1 MSDSILEVKNLSVE
15 FRGTEVVHDVSFH
28 IERGETVAIVG
39 ESGSGK
45 SVTALSVMQLLP
57 YQYASHP
64 TGSVL
69 VDGIEVIGLAEE
81 ELLKIRGNRVSMVFQ
96 EPMTSLNP
104 LHHIEKQIGEVLYVH
119 QGMGVSE
126 ARARSLELLE
136 LVGLQRAEERLR
148 AFPHEL
154 SGGQRQRVMIA
165 MALANEPD
173 LLIADE
179 PTTALDVTVQAQ
191 ILNLLDELK
200 DRLNMALLL
209 ITHDLGVVRKMADR
223 VCVMTAGKMVEQ
235 ATTDTIFSDPQHEYT
250 CHLIAAEP
258 SGEPVAANS
267 SSQVVMQADKLSVEF
282 NLAKGLFARKKVF
295 TAVDQVSV
303 AIRQGQTLGIVGCLL
318 YTSPSPRD

>member
-1 MSDSILEVKNLSVE
+1 MPLTTAVCDMSDSILEVKNLSVE

-119 QGMGVSE
+119 QGMGVGE

-250 CHLIAAEP
+250 CH
-258 SGEPVAANS
+258 
-267 SSQVVMQADKLSVEF
+267 
-282 NLAKGLFARKKVF
+282 
-295 TAVDQVSV
+295 
-303 AIRQGQTLGIVGCLL
+303 
-318 YTSPSPRD
+318 